1 MSSMRIWKQEVPHN
15 EENVSA
21 QEASALHGARLPE
34 ENVHRQRPQSACQ
47 PPREGQSEAVRL
59 IAERPSPV
67 CDMERTSSLK
77 KNYEFRRL
85 YYNGKNA
92 AGSRLVLYVRPNRT
106 ETNRL
111 GITVGTKLGKAV
123 VRNRVRRRIREI
135 YRLNEARLAR
145 GRDLVVVARSRSV
158 DAKFRE
164 MEEEFLRL
172 AGKLGLLVES

>member
-1 MSSMRIWKQEVPHN
+1 
-15 EENVSA
+15 
-21 QEASALHGARLPE
+21 
-34 ENVHRQRPQSACQ
+34 
-47 PPREGQSEAVRL
+47 
-59 IAERPSPV
+59 
-67 CDMERTSSLK
+67 MERTSSLK

>member
-1 MSSMRIWKQEVPHN
+1 MS
-15 EENVSA
+15 
-21 QEASALHGARLPE
+21 
-34 ENVHRQRPQSACQ
+34 
-47 PPREGQSEAVRL
+47 L
-59 IAERPSPV
+59 II
-67 CDMERTSSLK
+67 
-77 KNYEFRRL
+77 NI